1 MNARPRHR
9 SALGPRRPPAVR
21 LAVVVLAV
29 VLGTS
34 GWVRIAQEADPDG
47 RVVVAEF
54 ASASPLLEGSDIKV
68 HGVKV
73 GTVSAIRLGADNH
86 AMVSMKLDGAA
97 FPVHQDATARIRAVS
112 LLGERYID
120 LDRGSAAAP
129 ELPRGA
135 PLPVARTAQNT
146 DLDQV
151 LSTIDEPTGDSLAEL
166 IGALGDGL
174 DGNGHNAD
182 AVIKALG
189 PAMRDTDGLAKV
201 LRGQNDLLNSLVAKL
216 EPVTSA
222 LAAGQGKTLDQ
233 LVDSATTLSSATASR
248 QAELEKT
255 LTALPGTLNDARAV
269 LGDLAGTARQ
279 TTPTLQALRPVTD
292 NLTAISGELEK
303 FSDAADPALASA
315 EPVLDKAKALL
326 DAARPVTD
334 QLRQASPG
342 IKSASASLEP
352 IVSKLADNFG
362 NVLNFLRYWALTTN
376 GYDGISHYFRAHVTF
391 DASIAAGNLL
401 GPVAP
406 PLNQPPPEQGQAQPQ
421 KPGPLPQA
429 GTPTGLL
436 APAGAA
442 DGSATGLN
450 QQQES
455 DVLGFLLGGGR

>member
-1 MNARPRHR
+1 
-9 SALGPRRPPAVR
+9 
-21 LAVVVLAV
+21 VVAV

-34 GWVRIAQEADPDG
+34 GWVSIAQEADPDG

-73 GTVSAIRLGADNH
+73 GTISAIQLGSDNH
-86 AMVSMKLDGAA
+86 ALVSMKLDGAA
-97 FPVHQDATARIRAVS
+97 FPLHRDATAKIRAVS
-112 LLGERYID
+112 LLGERYVD
-120 LDRGSAAAP
+120 LERGSASAP
-129 ELPRGA
+129 ELGRNA
-135 PLPVARTAQNT
+135 RIPVKQTAQNT

-182 AVIKALG
+182 VVIKALE
-189 PAMRDTDGLAKV
+189 PAMKDTDGLAKV
-201 LRGQNDLLNSLVAKL
+201 LRGQNDLLNSLVTKL
-216 EPVTSA
+216 APVTAA
-222 LAAGQGKTLDQ
+222 LAADNGKTLDQ
-233 LVDSATTLSSATASR
+233 LVGSATSLTEATANR

-255 LTALPGTLNDARAV
+255 LTALPGTLSDARSV

-279 TTPTLQALRPVTD
+279 TAPTLQAIRPVTD
-292 NLTAISGELEK
+292 NLAAISGELEK

-326 DAARPVTD
+326 DAARPVAD

-352 IVSKLADNFG
+352 IVSKLTDNFG

-401 GPVAP
+401 GPGVPA
-406 PLNQPPPEQGQAQPQ
+406 LSQPPPENGQTQPQ
-421 KPGPLPQA
+421 GGAA
-429 GTPTGLL
+429 GVLDEILGLQGGQPTGLL
-436 APAGAA
+436 AAPGSS
-442 DGSATGLN
+442 DGSATGLD